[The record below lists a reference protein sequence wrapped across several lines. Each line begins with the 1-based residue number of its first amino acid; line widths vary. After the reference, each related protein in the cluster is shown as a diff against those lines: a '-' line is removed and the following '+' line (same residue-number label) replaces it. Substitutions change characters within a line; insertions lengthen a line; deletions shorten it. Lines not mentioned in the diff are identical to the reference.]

1 MKKSIHVCQL
11 YSDIMSTY
19 GDQGNLR
26 YLEHFLAGQRI
37 PTKIIRHTLGQ
48 PILEADIYL
57 FGGGQD
63 ATQLLV
69 AADLALENGQRL
81 RRYLDQAYCLAICGG
96 YQLLGKYYIDQ
107 NQKIIDGL
115 DYLPIATV
123 ASKDRMVGHLIIK
136 RRFGK
141 IDRTIV
147 GFENHSGKT
156 QILDGSPALGKIVAG
171 KGNNGQDGGEGI
183 VYGRTIGTY
192 LHGPVLPLNPHLAF
206 WWLKDLILRYG
217 QPLTAP
223 VLVSERLAHRHY
235 AKQIAKA

>member
-1 MKKSIHVCQL
+1 MNKSIHVCQL

-37 PTKIIRHTLGQ
+37 STKISRHTLGQ
-48 PILEADIYL
+48 QIPKADIYL

-63 ATQLLV
+63 ATQLLA
-69 AADLALENGQRL
+69 AADLALENGRRL
-81 RRYLDQAYCLAICGG
+81 RQHLDQAYCLAICGG

-107 NQKIIDGL
+107 NEKVIDGL
-115 DYLPIATV
+115 GYLPVATV

-136 RRFGK
+136 RQFGQT
-141 IDRTIV
+141 DRTIV

-156 QILDGSPALGKIVAG
+156 QILDGSPALGEVITG
-171 KGNNGQDGGEGI
+171 RGNNGHDKGEGI
-183 VYGRTIGTY
+183 VFGRTIGTY

-206 WWLKDLILRYG
+206 WWLKELIVKYG
-217 QPLTAP
+217 QPLAAP
-223 VLVSERLAHRHY
+223 ALKSERLAHQNY
-235 AKQIAKA
+235 ARQIAKA